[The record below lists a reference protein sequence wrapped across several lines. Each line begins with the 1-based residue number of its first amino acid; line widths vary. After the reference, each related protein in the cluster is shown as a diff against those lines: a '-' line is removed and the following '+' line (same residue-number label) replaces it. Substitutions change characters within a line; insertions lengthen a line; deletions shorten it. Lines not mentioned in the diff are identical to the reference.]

1 MKYLKDRRL
10 CWGQCIWMWF
20 WKHFKVTMFWGLTWL
35 GTTFGYAWIVKCL
48 CFSKYGVRHVAAVC
62 CTLVL
67 QFSITCWNLLFKE
80 TFFALEPLPFILLLF
95 KYLMIDSF
103 LPVTEDFTC
112 PFCLMK
118 CGNFKVMF
126 FGATFFLCVVF
137 IFHPFLQTV
146 DPKDYVSYFTLKVDN
161 ISQR

>member
-1 MKYLKDRRL
+1 LGPHLVMPGLSNVCVFRNMGLGMLQLYVVHLYFSFPSHAEICYLK
-10 CWGQCIWMWF
+10 
-20 WKHFKVTMFWGLTWL
+20 
-35 GTTFGYAWIVKCL
+35 
-48 CFSKYGVRHVAAVC
+48 
-62 CTLVL
+62 
-67 QFSITCWNLLFKE
+67 